1 MEEVDHVFSIV
12 VAGDSNVGKTSL
24 INRLAKDVFFDTQ
37 NSDSSS
43 FDGLM
48 FSIIVKLESCMVRL
62 NIWDTTGIDDYKALN
77 SAHFADAQGCV
88 FLYSMNDP
96 KSLKNISYKWK
107 NDFDKYSMSSHVFF
121 LVGTKCDLPK
131 EEIIVKDEDAKE
143 VALKL
148 GSEAFCVSSL
158 SGSGIDILRTAIA
171 QTLTDKLAP
180 KHQETDSSSQ
190 SNTPTPN
197 ISHNS
202 KNKKKEKSSK
212 KDLFDKKHKNCSIC

>member
-1 MEEVDHVFSIV
+1 MEVVDHVFSIV

-24 INRLAKDVFFDTQ
+24 INRLSKDVFLDAQ
-37 NSDSSS
+37 DSDSTS

-48 FSIIVKLESCMVRL
+48 FSIVVKLENCLVRL

-96 KSLKNISYKWK
+96 KSLKNITYKWK
-107 NDFDKYSMSSHVFF
+107 NDFDKYSMSPHVFF

-143 VALKL
+143 TALKL
-148 GSEAFCVSSL
+148 DSEAFGVSSL
-158 SGSGIDILRTAIA
+158 SGSGIEDLKISIA
-171 QTLTDKLAP
+171 QTLVSKLVH
-180 KHQETDSSSQ
+180 KQEVDSSSQ
-190 SNTPTPN
+190 SDIQEPVEIQIP
-197 ISHNS
+197 
-202 KNKKKEKSSK
+202 KNRKKEKSSK
-212 KDLFDKKHKNCSIC
+212 KDKIDKKHKNCVIF

>member
-1 MEEVDHVFSIV
+1 MEVVDHVFSIV

-24 INRLAKDVFFDTQ
+24 INRLAKDVFLDTQ
-37 NSDSSS
+37 DSDSES

-48 FSIIVKLESCMVRL
+48 FSIVVKLANCLVRL

-88 FLYSMNDP
+88 FLYSMNDA
-96 KSLKNISYKWK
+96 KSLKNISHKWK
-107 NDFDKYSMSSHVFF
+107 NDFDKYSMSPHVFF

-143 VALKL
+143 IALKI

-158 SGSGIDILRTAIA
+158 SGSGIDNMKAAIA
-171 QTLTDKLAP
+171 QTLVDKLVQVQQKDASSLQTDIQAP
-180 KHQETDSSSQ
+180 QE
-190 SNTPTPN
+190 PE
-197 ISHNS
+197 II
-202 KNKKKEKSSK
+202 KIKKKEKVSK
-212 KDLFDKKHKNCSIC
+212 KDKLHKSCSIF